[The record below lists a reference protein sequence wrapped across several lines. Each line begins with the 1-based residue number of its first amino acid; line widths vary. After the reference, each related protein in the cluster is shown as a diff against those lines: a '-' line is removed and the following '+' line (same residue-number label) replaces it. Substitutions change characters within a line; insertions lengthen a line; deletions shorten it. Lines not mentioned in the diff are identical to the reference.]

1 MRKSLLELLQRTAQ
15 GGTPRK
21 GVVPMKKIRT
31 SKEKRAHDAHCYYY
45 RFVCVYNLQHYILL
59 LLFLP
64 LLLLLVGNLG
74 FQHRLGLG
82 KNDC

>member
-1 MRKSLLELLQRTAQ
+1 M
-15 GGTPRK
+15 TPIATTILVR
-21 GVVPMKKIRT
+21 
-31 SKEKRAHDAHCYYY
+31 
-45 RFVCVYNLQHYILL
+45 VYNLQHYILL